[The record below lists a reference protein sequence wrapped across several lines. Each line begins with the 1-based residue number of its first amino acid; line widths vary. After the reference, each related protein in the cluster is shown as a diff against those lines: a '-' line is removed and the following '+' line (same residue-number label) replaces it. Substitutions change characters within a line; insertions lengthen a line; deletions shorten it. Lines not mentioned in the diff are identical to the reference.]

1 LGKVGVERFVFLCQE
16 ILGNFYF
23 CDKKMFCWAISDSM
37 AISSFLHCLT
47 MVVGEKHPEEYVA
60 EFLHAVPEKEIVV
73 GGISLRDIQ
82 LQERQIEME
91 RLDTMRKEVVRYR
104 RREEALMVQEEQARV
119 RVLQEV
125 RNGEGTVK
133 ER

>member
-1 LGKVGVERFVFLCQE
+1 
-16 ILGNFYF
+16 
-23 CDKKMFCWAISDSM
+23 
-37 AISSFLHCLT
+37 

-133 ER
+133 EVLQGLRGINTSTVD